1 MRRHLRR
8 VVMAGGVDIAFGS
21 RVFARVQAQV
31 FVTGYR
37 AASRRPRRRGVP

>member
-8 VVMAGGVDIAFGS
+8 VVMAGGVDIALGS

-31 FVTGYR
+31 FQVR
-37 AASRRPRRRGVP
+37 VGVGLRF